1 MSECADRTLGQS
13 DLRTRIA
20 AVMEA
25 HDVNSDC
32 GCPGPITN
40 WFDHMAD
47 AVIRELTESIPPIVA
62 TAIQG
67 FAQSE
72 LAAMS
77 YHGASKDAFEVME
90 KMNREALQIAK
101 YATTHEDWNG

>member
-1 MSECADRTLGQS
+1 MIDNLRGAVAEVAMHFLSDRELAWLTQDQS
-13 DLRTRIA
+13 LA
-20 AVMEA
+20 L
-25 HDVNSDC
+25 
-32 GCPGPITN
+32 
-40 WFDHMAD
+40 AD
-47 AVIRELTESIPPIVA
+47 AVIRELTEAIPPIVA

-77 YHGASKDAFEVME
+77 YHGGSKDAFEVME

>member
-1 MSECADRTLGQS
+1 MTDLHSRITAALLREDQLRVCKLSDAD
-13 DLRTRIA
+13 IK
-20 AVMEA
+20 
-25 HDVNSDC
+25 
-32 GCPGPITN
+32 
-40 WFDHMAD
+40 FMAD

-77 YHGASKDAFEVME
+77 YHGGSKDAFEVME

-101 YATTHEDWNG
+101 YATTHKDWKGTDE